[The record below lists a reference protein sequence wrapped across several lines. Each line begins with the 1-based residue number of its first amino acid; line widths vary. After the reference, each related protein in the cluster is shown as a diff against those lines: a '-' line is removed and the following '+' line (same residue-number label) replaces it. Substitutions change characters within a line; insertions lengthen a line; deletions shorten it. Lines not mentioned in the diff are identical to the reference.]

1 MTVSITFS
9 KETSCAGDEEVL
21 GAEELRDPNPGG
33 VILRRL
39 APETVRCWERRR
51 RWPRACTS
59 TGRRRAARQG
69 GITVPPRQQRRRRE
83 QQAGPAVLMAAAA
96 ASVEEDG
103 AGEVHA

>member
-9 KETSCAGDEEVL
+9 KETGCAGDEEVL

-51 RWPRACTS
+51 RRPRAC

-69 GITVPPRQQRRRRE
+69 GIAVPPRQQRRRRE
-83 QQAGPAVLMAAAA
+83 QQAGPAVLVAAAA
-96 ASVEEDG
+96 ASGEEDG